1 VRRGWI
7 LCGAIAV
14 AACGRRDEDPQPRQ
28 APIANAAPIDAGAAL
43 APAAVPDA
51 APPPAA
57 DTRDE
62 HAVFAFGDNRLTAH
76 RTVDGDLVVD
86 GGSAGFA
93 RYMRF
98 GLPAPRWTLRVT
110 RDGERAAA
118 ADKLASLD
126 LPLTDEQASSPLL
139 LVRVWAAAPRTLAIK
154 INGRKADDRA
164 GSAQLDA
171 GWQTVA
177 IAVAP
182 GRWVAGENQVVVE
195 TSAAKGAHH
204 VKASE
209 KDDRVAIAW
218 LRVAKDPQGDDDP
231 RAKATYDAQ
240 TDRWSLADGA
250 GLAWYVQVPDGA
262 HVVARAVGGGAC
274 RVEVGAKAGDG
285 TFAGGLL
292 GGGATHVD
300 LSPLGGKV
308 VRLELRARDCPLT
321 ALDGARVTVPG
332 PAPTVPAPGAAPKY
346 VVLWMMDA
354 FRAASVRPFTPGA
367 RAEVPNFER
376 LAETGTIFR
385 QYYDQGNESQTSHS
399 SVWTST
405 YPAVHNVRLAG
416 VGGTWRIDKQFEVIA
431 QVMKAAGFH
440 TIGVTANGFIEESGG
455 YTRGFD
461 DYRNLM
467 REKNAI
473 NGIVLGKTVI
483 ASALDKLHGSLDHPT
498 FLFVG
503 TVDTHG
509 PYIARHPWLEKY
521 DPGPYTGP
529 FQEFG
534 TAFDLGISPN
544 QMGCQKI
551 PPARDIQR
559 LRAIYDSAVSYQDA
573 RLGDFVAQ
581 LEKWGIYD
589 QTLLIVTADHGEEMF
604 EHGRCGHGE
613 SLTDTL
619 LHVPLLVH
627 YPARFPGGAI
637 VDEGAEGIDLLPT
650 ILDAIGAP
658 APRQAQGRS
667 LRALSFGT
675 ERGWAEPS
683 YASFF
688 ELGHAMRL
696 GNWKAIVGRTG
707 VPQVFDLAADPWEM
721 TDVAAQHPIERRFL
735 TDALGLF
742 LAERKVWKKAD
753 WGVVTN
759 MTPKAAIEL
768 DAP

>member
-7 LCGAIAV
+7 LCALAAV
-14 AACGRRDEDPQPRQ
+14 ACGKRGDDPQPRQ
-28 APIANAAPIDAGAAL
+28 APVASVSIDAAP
-43 APAAVPDA
+43 APAPPDA
-51 APPPAA
+51 APAPAPS
-57 DTRDE
+57 DSRDE

-93 RYMRF
+93 RYVRF
-98 GLPAPRWTLRVT
+98 GLPAPRWSLRVT

-126 LPLTDEQASSPLL
+126 LPLTDDETGAPLVIL
-139 LVRVWAAAPRTLAIK
+139 RVWAAAPRTIALK
-154 INGRKADDRA
+154 INGRKADERA
-164 GSAQLDA
+164 GSAQLEA

-177 IAVAP
+177 IAVAA
-182 GRWVAGENQVVVE
+182 GRWVAGENQLVIE

-204 VKASE
+204 GKTTE
-209 KDDRVAIAW
+209 KDDRIAIAW
-218 LRVAKDPQGDDDP
+218 LRVAKDPQGDGDP
-231 RAKATYDAQ
+231 RAAATYDPQA
-240 TDRWSLADGA
+240 DRFQLAGGA

-262 HVVARAVGGGAC
+262 HVVARAVGDGAC
-274 RVEVGAKAGDG
+274 RVEVGARAGDG

-292 GGGATHVD
+292 GGGVSRVD
-300 LSPLGGKV
+300 LSTLSGKV
-308 VRLELRARDCPLT
+308 VRLELRARDCPRA

-332 PAPTVPAPGAAPKY
+332 PAPVVPPPGAPPKY

-354 FRAASVRPFTPGA
+354 FRAASVRTFTPGA
-367 RAEVPNFER
+367 RADVPSFER
-376 LAETGTIFR
+376 LAKTGTIFR

-416 VGGTWRIDKQFEVIA
+416 VGGTWRIGKQLDVIG
-431 QVMKAAGFH
+431 QIMHGAGFH

-467 REKNAI
+467 REKNVT
-473 NGIVLGKTVI
+473 NGIVLGKSVVD
-483 ASALDKLHGSLDHPT
+483 AALAKLHGSLDQPT
-498 FLFVG
+498 FLFLG

-521 DPGPYTGP
+521 DPGPYHGP
-529 FQEFG
+529 FQEYG
-534 TAFDLGISPN
+534 TAFDLGISPT

-551 PPARDIQR
+551 PPDRDIQR

-573 RLGDFVAQ
+573 RLGDFVSQ

-613 SLTDTL
+613 ALTDTL

-627 YPARFPGGAI
+627 YPARFPGGAV
-637 VDEGAEGIDLLPT
+637 VDEGAEGIDLVPT

-658 APRQAQGRS
+658 PLHQAQGWS
-667 LRALSFGT
+667 LRAAAFGVG
-675 ERGWAEPS
+675 RGWAEPS

-696 GNWKAIVGRTG
+696 GTWKAIVGRTG
-707 VPQVFDLAADPWEM
+707 VPQVFDLAADPWEQ

-742 LAERKVWKKAD
+742 LAERKVWRKAD

-759 MTPKAAIEL
+759 MTPRAALEL
-768 DAP
+768 DPP